1 MSLEQ
6 ALNFVPAFVLVF
18 FRVAGMC
25 LAAPLFGSSRI
36 PVRIKLMFAL
46 VLALGVMPTVAG
58 ATLLPESAWELALG
72 IGGEMVFGLA
82 IGTAL
87 NFVFVAAHWAGDMIG
102 QQMGLGMGQ
111 VFDPSFGAAG
121 SVVSDMYFLLTL
133 VLFMAVGGHYA
144 FLRGVAATFDTLP
157 LLSLGMDVNM
167 LELVV
172 HLLTGATML
181 AMQLAAPVLLTA
193 LIADVVLGFL
203 SKTVP
208 QLNVMTAGLSIRA
221 MAGMVVLMFGMTLS
235 SEVIQTSFVRSIVEL
250 STAWKGIVS

>member
-1 MSLEQ
+1 M
-6 ALNFVPAFVLVF
+6 
-18 FRVAGMC
+18 
-25 LAAPLFGSSRI
+25 
-36 PVRIKLMFAL
+36 RIKLMFAL
-46 VLALGVMPTVAG
+46 VLALGVMPTVSGVTA
-58 ATLLPESAWELALG
+58 LPESAWQLALG

-87 NFVFVAAHWAGDMIG
+87 NFVFVATHWAGDMIG

-111 VFDPSFGAAG
+111 VFDPSFGATG

-144 FLRGVAATFDTLP
+144 FLQGVAATFESLP

-167 LELVV
+167 LQLVV
-172 HLLTGATML
+172 GLLTGATRL

-193 LIADVVLGFL
+193 LVTDVVLGFL

-235 SEVIQTSFVRSIVEL
+235 SEVIQTSFVRSIKEL

>member
-6 ALNFVPAFVLVF
+6 TLNFVPAFVLVF
-18 FRVAGMC
+18 FRIAGMC

-36 PVRIKLMFAL
+36 PARIKLMFAL
-46 VLALGVMPTVAG
+46 VLALGVMPSAG
-58 ATLLPESAWELALG
+58 TPGTLPESTWKLALG

-87 NFVFVAAHWAGDMIG
+87 NFIFVATHWAGEMIG

-111 VFDPSFGAAG
+111 VYDPQFGQSG

-144 FLRGVAATFDTLP
+144 FLRGVAATFQSLP
-157 LLSLGMDVNM
+157 LLSVGMDVNL
-167 LELVV
+167 LELVLG
-172 HLLTGATML
+172 LLKGATML
-181 AMQLAAPVLLTA
+181 ALQLSAPVLLVS
-193 LIADVVLGFL
+193 LITDVVLGFL

-221 MAGMVVLMFGMTLS
+221 MAGMVVLMLGMTLS
-235 SEVIQTSFVRSIVEL
+235 SEVIQTSFVRSIKEL
-250 STAWKGIVS
+250 SSAWKGIVL

>member
-6 ALNFVPAFVLVF
+6 ALNLVPAFVLVF

-36 PVRIKLMFAL
+36 PMRIKLMFAL
-46 VLALGVMPTVAG
+46 VLALGVMPTVSGVTA
-58 ATLLPESAWELALG
+58 LPESAWQLALG

-87 NFVFVAAHWAGDMIG
+87 NFVFVAAHWAGDIIG

-111 VFDPSFGAAG
+111 VYDPQFGQSG
-121 SVVSDMYFLLTL
+121 SAVSDMYFLLTL

-144 FLRGVAATFDTLP
+144 FLRGVAQTFESLP
-157 LLSLGMDVNM
+157 LLSPGMDVDM
-167 LELVV
+167 LQLVV
-172 HLLTGATML
+172 GLLTGATTL

-193 LIADVVLGFL
+193 MIADVVLGFL

-235 SEVIQTSFVRSIVEL
+235 SEVIQASFLRSVTEL
-250 STAWKGIVS
+250 SAAWKGIVS

>member
-6 ALNFVPAFVLVF
+6 ALNFMPAFVLVF
-18 FRVAGMC
+18 FRVAGMS

-36 PVRIKLMFAL
+36 PARIKLLFAL
-46 VLALGVMPTVAG
+46 VLALGVMPSVA
-58 ATLLPESAWELALG
+58 TTPVLPESAWQLALG
-72 IGGEMVFGLA
+72 IGGEMIFGLA

-87 NFVFVAAHWAGDMIG
+87 NFVFVATHWAGDMIG

-111 VFDPSFGAAG
+111 VFDPASGPSG

-144 FLRGVAATFDTLP
+144 FLRGVASTFTSLP
-157 LLSLGMDVNM
+157 LLSLGMNVDM

-172 HLLTGATML
+172 GLLTGATML
-181 AMQLAAPVLLTA
+181 AMQLAAPVLLTC

-221 MAGMVVLMFGMTLS
+221 MAGMVVLMLGMTLS
-235 SEVIQTSFVRSIVEL
+235 SEVIQTGFVRSMKEL
-250 STAWKGIVS
+250 SVALKGIV

>member
-6 ALNFVPAFVLVF
+6 ALNFMPAFVLVF
-18 FRVAGMC
+18 FRVAGMS

-36 PVRIKLMFAL
+36 PARMKLLFAL
-46 VLALGVMPTVAG
+46 VLALGVMPSVA
-58 ATLLPESAWELALG
+58 TMPVLPESAWQLALG
-72 IGGEMVFGLA
+72 IGGEMIFGLA

-87 NFVFVAAHWAGDMIG
+87 NFVFVATHWAGDMIG

-111 VFDPSFGAAG
+111 VFDPASGPSG

-144 FLRGVAATFDTLP
+144 FLRGVASTFESLP
-157 LLSLGMDVNM
+157 LLSLGMNVDM

-172 HLLTGATML
+172 GLLTG
-181 AMQLAAPVLLTA
+181 AMQLAAPVLLTC

-221 MAGMVVLMFGMTLS
+221 MAGMVVLMLGMTLS
-235 SEVIQTSFVRSIVEL
+235 SEVIQTGFVRSIKEL
-250 STAWKGIVS
+250 SVALKGIV